1 MKFFRFQPSPAL
13 RNYVREYWM
22 LEDPLPDLHSAQ
34 RLIPFGAFEWIFTL
48 GSPTLEQFPGQAAQ
62 KQPRVFLT
70 GQFLLPVFLKY
81 TGPFKVIGVSFFP
94 WAGTLIAGDSAK
106 LFTNVSVDYALIH
119 PKDES
124 VLYERV
130 ATTSGTHAIRVLDNY
145 LMMRLHSHP
154 FDPVVMALAKIILQN
169 PVHSEFGQWVEKFG
183 LSRRRIEQKFIDD
196 VGITAGALSKK
207 SRLHHVI
214 KLLGRFPCKT
224 LTEVA
229 LDSGYYDQAH
239 CIRDF
244 KAFTGLT
251 PGQYV
256 KENYPM
262 REPIEELVI
271 QA

>member
-1 MKFFRFQPSPAL
+1 MKFLRLKPSPAL

-22 LEDPLPDLHSAQ
+22 LEDQHPDIHSAQ

-48 GSPTLEQFPGQAAQ
+48 GAPTLEQFPERAIQ

-70 GQFLLPVFLKY
+70 GQFLQPVFLKY
-81 TGPFKVIGVSFFP
+81 TGPFKVIGVSFHP

-106 LFTNVSVDYALIH
+106 LFTNVSVDYALIN

-130 ATTSGTHAIRVLDNY
+130 ATSSETDAVRVLDNY
-145 LMMRLHSHP
+145 LVMRLNWQQC
-154 FDPVVMALAKIILQN
+154 DPVIMSLAKIILQN
-169 PVHSEFGQWVEKFG
+169 PAQSEFSQHVERSG

-207 SRLHHVI
+207 NRLHHVI
-214 KLLGRFPCKT
+214 KLLGRFPGKT

-262 REPIEELVI
+262 RAPIEELVGT
-271 QA
+271 